1 MNTGLLA
8 ANATTAEGAGLAI
21 WFLAGTVLVFFMQC
35 GFAMVETGF
44 TRAKNAGNI
53 IMKNFVDFCIG
64 SIAFVL
70 IGFYLMKSKAYFSGW
85 VGVPEFDL
93 LKDFDGFLSSGQCS
107 TFVFGVVFCATA
119 TTIAAGALAERTKF
133 SAYCIYSIVMSALV
147 FPIEAGWVWNSQ
159 GWLAK
164 LGFTDFAGSC
174 AIHMV
179 GGITA
184 LIGAYFVGPRI
195 DKYHKDEKG
204 KTVANAIPGHSIPM
218 AALGCFILWFGWYGF
233 NGAAASSITQLGR
246 IFMTTT
252 LAPSA
257 ALIACMLFTWWKNGH
272 PDVAMCLNA
281 VIAGLVSVTAGCA
294 YLDAVGSIIIG
305 AVAGILVVIGT
316 EFIDKKL
323 HIDDPVGAVAVHGI
337 SGIWGTFAIGLFDTE
352 LGLFYSG
359 TFNLLVVQLL
369 GIVAIAAFTAAC
381 MTLTFFLLKK
391 FVGLRVSKED
401 EILGLDMSEHGL
413 PAAYADFQL
422 AAPVHTVEDEFDLD
436 LDDLEPVVITDA
448 AERSGERYTKITIIC
463 NEDKFGVLKDA
474 MAVIG
479 VTGMT
484 VSNVVG
490 CGVQKGRSG
499 SYRGVRMSM
508 NLLPKVQVDIVVST
522 VDPGLVVAA
531 AQRALYSGQVGDGK
545 IFVTDVT
552 DVMRVRTGSMG
563 KKALNDED

>member
-233 NGAAASSITQLGR
+233 NGAAASSVIHLGR

-305 AVAGILVVIGT
+305 AVAGTLVVIGT

-436 LDDLEPVVITDA
+436 LDDLKPVVITDA

>member
-1 MNTGLLA
+1 
-8 ANATTAEGAGLAI
+8 
-21 WFLAGTVLVFFMQC
+21 
-35 GFAMVETGF
+35 
-44 TRAKNAGNI
+44 
-53 IMKNFVDFCIG
+53 
-64 SIAFVL
+64 
-70 IGFYLMKSKAYFSGW
+70 
-85 VGVPEFDL
+85 
-93 LKDFDGFLSSGQCS
+93 
-107 TFVFGVVFCATA
+107 
-119 TTIAAGALAERTKF
+119 
-133 SAYCIYSIVMSALV
+133 
-147 FPIEAGWVWNSQ
+147 
-159 GWLAK
+159 
-164 LGFTDFAGSC
+164 
-174 AIHMV
+174 
-179 GGITA
+179 
-184 LIGAYFVGPRI
+184 
-195 DKYHKDEKG
+195 
-204 KTVANAIPGHSIPM
+204 
-218 AALGCFILWFGWYGF
+218 
-233 NGAAASSITQLGR
+233 
-246 IFMTTT
+246 MTTT
-252 LAPSA
+252 LAPAA

-391 FVGLRVSKED
+391 FVGLRVSKGD

-531 AQRALYSGQVGDGK
+531 AQRALHSGQVGDGK